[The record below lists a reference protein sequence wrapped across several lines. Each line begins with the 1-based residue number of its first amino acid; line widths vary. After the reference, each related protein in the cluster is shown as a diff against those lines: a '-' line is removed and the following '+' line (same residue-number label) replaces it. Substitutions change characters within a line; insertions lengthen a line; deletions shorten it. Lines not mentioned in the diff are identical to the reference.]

1 MTLRECGVVIPRIVR
16 AIDYG
21 AEALG
26 LLRQPLLPSDLIAI
40 AQRITG
46 LREFEDANFE
56 EALALLLQSFER
68 EADLS
73 VIGRMAAK
81 WDIVR
86 FLSNL
91 LRLREAER
99 RTPGILDQSIEQP
112 IFITGLPRSGSTF
125 LHRLLGQDRSNLVV
139 RSWETIYPL
148 PEEEGGAAAR
158 ARAVDRQLAI
168 FAKMAPDF
176 QHVHPIT
183 AQSPQECTEITA
195 HVFRSLRF
203 DTTHHVPSYQRWL
216 DDTGHFVAYAFH
228 RRFLRHLQ
236 LRKGSGRWVLKS
248 PDHVFALDA
257 ILSLYP
263 DARFVFTHRDPLQV
277 LPSVARLTEVL
288 RRPFARHIDRAAIG
302 RQVTRRWESGALTMM
317 EAAQT
322 ARIPPERVFH
332 MRFPEFIRDPI
343 ASVTS
348 LYRYFGLP
356 LRPGVAKDMQSLVA
370 GDPNAGYRG
379 NKALAT
385 DYGIDLREE
394 RYRFSGYVACF
405 GV

>member
-1 MTLRECGVVIPRIVR
+1 MVIPKIVR

-26 LLRQPLLPSDLIAI
+26 FLRHPLLASDLIDI

-46 LREFEDANFE
+46 LREFQDADFE
-56 EALALLLQSFER
+56 EPLTLLLESFER

-91 LRLREAER
+91 LKLREAER
-99 RTPGILDQSIEQP
+99 RAPGILDQSIEQP

-125 LHRLLGQDRSNLVV
+125 LHRLLEQDRSNLVV

-148 PEEEGGAAAR
+148 PDEGGDAAAK

-168 FAKMAPDF
+168 FGKMAPDF
-176 QHVHPIT
+176 QRVHPIT

-216 DDTGHFVAYAFH
+216 DETGHYVAYAFH

-236 LRKGSGRWVLKS
+236 LRKGPGHWVLKS

-257 ILSLYP
+257 IMSLYP

-288 RRPFARHIDRAAIG
+288 RRPFARHTDRAAIG
-302 RQVTRRWESGALTMM
+302 RQVTRRWEAGALTMT

-322 ARIPPERVFH
+322 ARIPADRIFH
-332 MRFPEFIRDPI
+332 IRFPELIRDPI
-343 ASVTS
+343 ASITA

-356 LRPGVAKDMQSLVA
+356 LRPNAARDMQSLVA
-370 GDPNAGYRG
+370 VDPNAGYRG
-379 NKALAT
+379 NKALAS

-394 RYRFSGYVACF
+394 RHRFGSYVACF

>member
-1 MTLRECGVVIPRIVR
+1 MVIPKIVR

-26 LLRQPLLPSDLIAI
+26 FLRHPLLPSDLIEI

-46 LREFEDANFE
+46 LREFQDADFE
-56 EALALLLQSFER
+56 EPLTLLLESFER

-91 LRLREAER
+91 LKLREAER
-99 RTPGILDQSIEQP
+99 RAPGILDQSIEQP

-125 LHRLLGQDRSNLVV
+125 LHRLLEQDRSNLVV

-148 PEEEGGAAAR
+148 PDEGGDAAAK

-168 FAKMAPDF
+168 FGKMAPDF
-176 QHVHPIT
+176 QRVHPIT

-216 DDTGHFVAYAFH
+216 DETGHYVAYAFH

-236 LRKGSGRWVLKS
+236 LRKGPGHWVLKS

-257 ILSLYP
+257 IMSLYP

-288 RRPFARHIDRAAIG
+288 RRPFARHTDRAAIG
-302 RQVTRRWESGALTMM
+302 RQVTRRWEAGALTMM
-317 EAAQT
+317 EAAQS
-322 ARIPPERVFH
+322 ARIPADRIFH
-332 MRFPEFIRDPI
+332 IRFPELIRDPI
-343 ASVTS
+343 ASITA

-356 LRPGVAKDMQSLVA
+356 LRPNAAKDMQSLVA
-370 GDPNAGYRG
+370 VDPNAGYRG
-379 NKALAT
+379 NKALAS

-394 RYRFSGYVACF
+394 RHRFGSYVACF